1 MIISSSQQKD
11 KFLDLN
17 ILLIS
22 TIIFI
27 SKWIISLVIF
37 DDKNLL
43 NKIIFEFSDLYYFGL
58 ILNFSEFNFIPNYLE
73 DLKAIGRCITNTH
86 WFNIVSFTFV

>member
-11 KFLDLN
+11 KFVDLN

-22 TIIFI
+22 SIIFL
-27 SKWIISLVIF
+27 SKWIISIIIF

-43 NKIIFEFSDLYYFGL
+43 DKIIFEFSDLYYFGL
-58 ILNFSEFNFIPNYLE
+58 ILNFSELNFIQ
-73 DLKAIGRCITNTH
+73 II
-86 WFNIVSFTFV
+86 